1 MEEVLRK
8 DVLELLKAWS
18 EWSGDEA
25 IESFANE
32 AVLKSLQ
39 SVAEDVASYGVPK
52 AREFARRAE
61 EILKEMGAR
70 V

>member
-8 DVLELLKAWS
+8 DVLELLNAWK
-18 EWSGDEA
+18 EWSGDEE
-25 IESFANE
+25 IEVFANE
-32 AVLKSLQ
+32 AVLRSLKSI
-39 SVAEDVASYGVPK
+39 AEDVASYGVPK

-61 EILKEMGAR
+61 EILKVMGVR